1 MATMHYLFCCI
12 FSVTLCYALAVE
24 HRAIAQQRVSAQKT
38 VPELSHEQQLRN
50 RIVQLAVAE
59 LGVSEATGNND
70 GPQVEAYL
78 SYTGMA
84 RGNPWC
90 AAFVCWVYKQ
100 AGLQQPR
107 NAWSPALFP
116 RQRRYMGSSEA
127 TKQAMPADIFGI
139 YNQRLGRIDHA
150 GLVRSVDKNWIL
162 TVEGNVQNQVASR
175 RRPVATIHTFA
186 DWLKKVDP

>member
-1 MATMHYLFCCI
+1 
-12 FSVTLCYALAVE
+12 LAVE

-59 LGVSEATGNND
+59 LGVREATGNND

-100 AGLQQPR
+100 AGLPQPR